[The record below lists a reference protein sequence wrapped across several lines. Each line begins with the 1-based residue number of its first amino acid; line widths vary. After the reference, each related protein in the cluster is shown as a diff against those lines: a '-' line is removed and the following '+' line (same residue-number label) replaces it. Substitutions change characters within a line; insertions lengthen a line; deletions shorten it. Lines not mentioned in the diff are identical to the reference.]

1 MKLLYI
7 DQLRKI
13 KNNLFY
19 FISLSLLVLIVS
31 LTFTTVKSSVK
42 RLEENYDTYL
52 TTQNVEDFYFSMGEV
67 DVNYLSGSDTI
78 KLCIDLGIGTEC
90 GLALSASNNPL
101 AINNLNIIINNK
113 IQDNPLL
120 YENIIDGYVDIFI
133 DRYGYDV
140 EKKRVVNIHEDDYY
154 YKFVSSTQRINIPY
168 ITEGVLPVEDNEIAI
183 FPEFA
188 KINSISIGDNYQ
200 IDGKTYLIT
209 GFFYSPEFLFPIFSM
224 STIKFEEEYQTLVLA
239 NEKTVLELDEHA
251 YTKYIV
257 DGDLSLIFDDFGYDT
272 LLSTDLSILGKNM
285 QMINIIMPKEINF
298 RIISL
303 ENEVDNA
310 NAFVD
315 IFLSLFI
322 FFIGILLI
330 IFMKR
335 YIDKNKKDIHT
346 LHALGYTNF
355 EISRS
360 LMIFP
365 LIVSVFTLVGYIIG
379 LFTSITM
386 FDIYS
391 AKYLFPKADFT
402 MYSDIFIYSV
412 IVPIVILLVFNY
424 LYIYFTVS
432 NKKQKKYRK
441 HLKIFKFTPAKT
453 ITTTFIL
460 FTTISVMIIFG
471 LSSNSMFTA
480 FVDETKLGNNYSEM
494 INLQY
499 MTDETVSND
508 YQSYTKSLSVVSK
521 VNNIDLDKIYNT
533 VVYGIDPSNNLKLLI
548 ENDISNNELLN
559 DGVIISDYLHTATD
573 ITIGDEITF
582 KIGEYETTQL
592 VKGISNELIENNLFM
607 NKELLNSFYGL
618 DNTFYNGL
626 YITDDLYESLYITS
640 RIDYQNS
647 LDEFTSLLNI
657 SSLIMGFLV
666 TLSIILS
673 LYIFSLILITY
684 INDNRIN
691 IAILKSIGFNNI
703 EISKKYLF
711 NIYLVL
717 LVTFTISIPIT
728 SVLLDYLLKILMES
742 VGFKLILEIK
752 VVSLVGGFIVL
763 NTIFYVTALLTTK
776 YYNKISISE
785 IISHNVN

>member
-1 MKLLYI
+1 
-7 DQLRKI
+7 
-13 KNNLFY
+13 
-19 FISLSLLVLIVS
+19 
-31 LTFTTVKSSVK
+31 VKSSVK

-78 KLCIDLGIGTEC
+78 DLCFDLDIGLEC
-90 GLALSASNNPL
+90 AHALSDSDNPL
-101 AINNLNIIINNK
+101 AINNLNIIINNR
-113 IQDNPLL
+113 IQDNPEL
-120 YENIIDGYVDIFI
+120 YESIIDGYVNIFI

-140 EKKRVVNIHEDDYY
+140 EKKRVVNIYENEFY
-154 YKFVSSTQRINIPY
+154 YKFVSSTTRINIPY
-168 ITEGVLPVEDNEIAI
+168 ITDGVLPVEDNEIAI

-188 KINSISIGDNYQ
+188 EANSIKIGDYYTIENN
-200 IDGKTYLIT
+200 TYLVT

-224 STIKFEEEYQTLVLA
+224 STITFEEEYQTLVLA
-239 NEKTVLELDEHA
+239 NEKTVMDLDEHV

-257 DGDLSLIFDDFGYDT
+257 DGDLSLIFDDFGYDN
-272 LLSTDLSILGKNM
+272 LISSDLSLLGKNM

-315 IFLSLFI
+315 IFLTLFI
-322 FFIGILLI
+322 FFIGILLV

-335 YIDKNKKDIHT
+335 YIDKNKNDINT

-355 EISRS
+355 EISKS
-360 LMIFP
+360 LMVFP
-365 LIVSVFTLVGYIIG
+365 LIVSMFTLIGYLIG
-379 LFTSITM
+379 LLTSITM

-402 MYSDIFIYSV
+402 LYLDIFVYGVV
-412 IVPIVILLVFNY
+412 IPAIVLLMFNY
-424 LYIYFTVS
+424 FYIYFTVS
-432 NKKQKKYRK
+432 RDKQEKYRK
-441 HLKIFKFTPAKT
+441 HFKIFKFTPAKT
-453 ITTTFIL
+453 VTTTFIL

-499 MTDETVSND
+499 MTDETYSSD
-508 YQSYTKSLSVVSK
+508 YQNFTKSLSVVTK
-521 VNNIDLDKIYNT
+521 VNTIDLDKIYNT
-533 VVYGIDPSNNLKLLI
+533 VVYGIEPTNQLKLLI
-548 ENDISNNELLN
+548 ENDVTNNELLN
-559 DGVIISDYLHTATD
+559 EGVIISDYLHTATS

-592 VKGISNELIENNLFM
+592 VVGISNELIENNLFM

-626 YITDDLYESLYITS
+626 YITDSLYESPYITS

-647 LDEFTSLLNI
+647 IDEFTSLLNI

-666 TLSIILS
+666 TLSIVLS

-691 IAILKSIGFNNI
+691 IAILKSIGFNNL
-703 EISKKYLF
+703 EISKKYLL
-711 NIYLVL
+711 NIYIVL
-717 LVTFTISIPIT
+717 IITFIISIPIT
-728 SVLLDYLLKILMES
+728 NYLLDFLLKILMES
-742 VGFKLILEIK
+742 IGFKLILEIK
-752 VVSLVGGFIVL
+752 SISLFIGFIVL
-763 NTIFYVTALLTTK
+763 NLIFFVTTIVTTK
-776 YYNKISISE
+776 YFEKVNISE
-785 IISHNVN
+785 IISHNVK

>member
-13 KNNLFY
+13 KSNLFY

-582 KIGEYETTQL
+582 KIGEYETTQ
-592 VKGISNELIENNLFM
+592 
-607 NKELLNSFYGL
+607 
-618 DNTFYNGL
+618 
-626 YITDDLYESLYITS
+626 
-640 RIDYQNS
+640 
-647 LDEFTSLLNI
+647 
-657 SSLIMGFLV
+657 
-666 TLSIILS
+666 
-673 LYIFSLILITY
+673 
-684 INDNRIN
+684 
-691 IAILKSIGFNNI
+691 
-703 EISKKYLF
+703 
-711 NIYLVL
+711 
-717 LVTFTISIPIT
+717 
-728 SVLLDYLLKILMES
+728 
-742 VGFKLILEIK
+742 
-752 VVSLVGGFIVL
+752 
-763 NTIFYVTALLTTK
+763 
-776 YYNKISISE
+776 
-785 IISHNVN
+785 